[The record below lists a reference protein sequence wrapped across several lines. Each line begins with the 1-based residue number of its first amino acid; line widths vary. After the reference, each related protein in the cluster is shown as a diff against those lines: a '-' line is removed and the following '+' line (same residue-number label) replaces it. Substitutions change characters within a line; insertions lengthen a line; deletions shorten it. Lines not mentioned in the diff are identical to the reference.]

1 MGKERKAALG
11 EWYPGKLG
19 GMGGLGASTRVL
31 GLPCECEA
39 TRVAGLSLGRTLP
52 NRRKTSLAES
62 IPGPSTGPEALL
74 HPCCCG
80 PVPTGTCFPA
90 ASVVSHRGKKS
101 IFCLYC
107 GSPELRFS
115 KRWDATWDGCN

>member
-1 MGKERKAALG
+1 MRKLVWRARRGRLLWVNGIQGNWEAWVGLEPAPG
-11 EWYPGKLG
+11 CWDRPVSVRRLEWQ
-19 GMGGLGASTRVL
+19 
-31 GLPCECEA
+31 
-39 TRVAGLSLGRTLP
+39 GLSLGQTLP

-90 ASVVSHRGKKS
+90 VSVVSHRGKN
-101 IFCLYC
+101 LY
-107 GSPELRFS
+107 SVYIVAPQS
-115 KRWDATWDGCN
+115 